1 MKGYADL
8 GDMKEDERIEL
19 IGHRVADHHEQVAFI
34 VEDDAKADRYI
45 AKVTA
50 RFPGVAVK
58 SRGRGPTADTIAVV
72 LIPAEQVN

>member
-8 GDMKEDERIEL
+8 ADMDEDDRIEL
-19 IGHRVADHHEQVAFI
+19 IGHRVSDHHEQCAFI

-50 RFPGVAVK
+50 RFPGVTVK
-58 SRGRGPTADTIAVV
+58 SRGRGPTPGTIAVI
-72 LIPAEQVN
+72 LIPAERVN